1 MRRCLIAAVVLASFA
16 TPSFADVKLHPL
28 FADRGVL
35 QRGRAIP
42 VWGTADAGSNVSIV
56 FRQAK
61 VATKADESGRWKV
74 ELPAQTAGGP
84 DDLIVKSGDT
94 TITIK
99 DVLVGEVWI
108 CSGQSN
114 MGWSMRQSADA
125 ETNIAAASHPNLRL
139 FVVPL
144 KAEETP
150 QTSVVGSWRECTPDV
165 AANFSAVAYFFGR
178 DLHKHLNVPVGLIQT
193 AWGGTPAQAWTSDE
207 ALSAEPSLK
216 HYSETM
222 RERVASYDPAKA
234 KEAYDVA
241 MEKHKEATAKAK
253 EDDKPPPPAPRL
265 AGDPRRNQNSPS
277 TLYNAMIAPLIPYGV
292 AGAIW
297 YQGES
302 NGSRG
307 YEYRTLFTTMIK
319 DWRARWGQGDF
330 PFLCVQLAPF
340 NNGNTEGPQWAE
352 LREAQYLATK
362 TLPKVGMAVITDVG
376 EKDDIHPPQKE
387 PVGHRLALLAQR
399 IAYGENLVADGPT
412 YRSMKV
418 EGNRIVLNFDSVGT
432 GLEAKGGEL
441 TGFTICGSDNNF
453 VPAQA
458 EIRGDTVV
466 VRCDSVDAPV
476 AVRYGWKNYCVVN
489 LFNKNGLPATPFRTD
504 DLPLISGP
512 KQ

>member
-1 MRRCLIAAVVLASFA
+1 MRRFLVVAAFLVAFNSPCL
-16 TPSFADVKLHPL
+16 ADVKLHPL

-42 VWGTADAGSNVSIV
+42 VWGTADAGREVSIA
-56 FRQAK
+56 FRSAK
-61 VATKADESGRWKV
+61 VSATADENGRWKT

-84 DDLIVKSGDT
+84 NDLIVKSGET

-114 MGWSMRQSADA
+114 MGWTMRQSADA

-144 KAEETP
+144 KAAGAP
-150 QTSVVGSWRECTPDV
+150 QTTVAGSWRECTPDV
-165 AANFSAVAYFFGR
+165 AANFSAVAYHFGR

-216 HYSETM
+216 HYSESM
-222 RERVASYDPAKA
+222 RQRVATYEPGKAKADYDAALEKHKSAVAKA
-234 KEAYDVA
+234 KEE
-241 MEKHKEATAKAK
+241 EKQ
-253 EDDKPPPPAPRL
+253 PPPAPRL
-265 AGDPRRNQNSPS
+265 VGDPRLSPNPS
-277 TLYNAMIAPLIPYGV
+277 TLYNAMISPLIPYGV

-352 LREAQYLATK
+352 LREAQLMATK
-362 TLPKVGMAVITDVG
+362 ALPKVGMAVITDVG
-376 EKDDIHPPQKE
+376 EKDDIHPPKKK
-387 PVGHRLALLAQR
+387 PVGTRLALLARR
-399 IAYGENLVADGPT
+399 IAYGEEIVADGPI
-412 YRSMKV
+412 YKSMKV
-418 EGNRIVLNFDSVGT
+418 EGNRVILSFDSVGN

-441 TGFTICGSDNNF
+441 TGFTICGSDNIF

-466 VRCDSVDAPV
+466 VRCDSVEVPV

-504 DLPLISGP
+504 DLPLVSGP